1 MVKHYCTNKKGLISL
16 FVIYSVIWAFLTAW
30 PCFAEEKESL
40 KEIIHTAS
48 DNKESPKEKIHITS
62 DKLVSGGD
70 QRYVE
75 FIGDVKAIQ
84 GDSEILCD
92 ILKIFYK
99 KDSVKPDG
107 TPASDE
113 QSLKKIVATGNVKI
127 KLDNKDVETQ
137 EAVYMV
143 DERIIIL
150 TGENSKI
157 ISGKDSVAGSRITL
171 YRDDDRMKVESN
183 AQKRV
188 EAIFFSGKQGLE

>member
-1 MVKHYCTNKKGLISL
+1 MAKICFIKKTGLIPL
-16 FVIYSVIWAFLTAW
+16 FVIYAVIGTILTAW
-30 PCFAEEKESL
+30 PGFAQEKAQNET
-40 KEIIHTAS
+40 K
-48 DNKESPKEKIHITS
+48 PKEKIHITS
-62 DKLVSGGD
+62 DKLISGGD

-75 FIGDVKAIQ
+75 FIGDVKATQ

-92 ILKIFYK
+92 TLKIYYK

-113 QSLKKIVATGNVKI
+113 QSLKKLVATGNVKI

-137 EAVYMV
+137 EAVYLV

-171 YRDDDRMKVESN
+171 YREDGRMKVESN
-183 AQKRV
+183 TQKRV
-188 EAIFFSGKQGLE
+188 EAIFYSGEQGLQ

>member
-1 MVKHYCTNKKGLISL
+1 MAKICFVKKIGLIPL
-16 FVIYSVIWAFLTAW
+16 CVIYAVIGAILTAW
-30 PCFAEEKESL
+30 PCFAQEKAQDE
-40 KEIIHTAS
+40 T
-48 DNKESPKEKIHITS
+48 SPKEKIHITS

-75 FIGDVKAIQ
+75 FIGDVKATQ

-92 ILKIFYK
+92 ILKVYYK
-99 KDSVKPDG
+99 KDSVNPDG

-127 KLDNKDVETQ
+127 KLDAKDVETQ

-143 DERIIIL
+143 EERIIIL

-157 ISGKDSVAGSRITL
+157 ISGTDSVAGSRITL
-171 YRDDDRMKVESN
+171 YRDSGRMKVESTTK
-183 AQKRV
+183 KRV
-188 EAIFFSGKQGLE
+188 EAIFYSGEQGLQ

>member
-1 MVKHYCTNKKGLISL
+1 MAKLCFVKKTGLIQL
-16 FVIYSVIWAFLTAW
+16 FVIYAVIGAILAAW
-30 PCFAEEKESL
+30 PSFAEEKAQDKTQDKS
-40 KEIIHTAS
+40 
-48 DNKESPKEKIHITS
+48 SPKEKIHITS
-62 DKLVSGGD
+62 DKLISGGD

-84 GDSEILCD
+84 GDSVILCD
-92 ILKIFYK
+92 TLKVFYK
-99 KDSVKPDG
+99 QNSANPDG
-107 TPASDE
+107 SPASDE

-127 KLDNKDVETQ
+127 KLDNKDAETQ

-143 DERIIIL
+143 EERIIIL

-171 YRDDDRMKVESN
+171 YRDDGRIKVESN

-188 EAIFFSGKQGLE
+188 EAFFFSGKQGLQ

>member
-1 MVKHYCTNKKGLISL
+1 MAKICFIKKIGLIPL
-16 FVIYSVIWAFLTAW
+16 FVIYAVIGTILTAW
-30 PCFAEEKESL
+30 LGFAQEKAQNET
-40 KEIIHTAS
+40 K
-48 DNKESPKEKIHITS
+48 PKEKIHITS
-62 DKLVSGGD
+62 DKLISGGD

-84 GDSEILCD
+84 GDSVILCD
-92 ILKIFYK
+92 TLKIYYK

-107 TPASDE
+107 APASDE

-137 EAVYMV
+137 EAVYLV
-143 DERIIIL
+143 EERIIIL

-171 YRDDDRMKVESN
+171 YRDDGRMKVESD

-188 EAIFFSGKQGLE
+188 EAIFYSGEQGLR